1 MSYPDRI
8 TYQLGTVAQL
18 SSDVA
23 ASASQLEEIR
33 GDIFNLTQALAEFF
47 LGKGASTYFDAQQ
60 QALHGLDHKIQQI
73 LSHGGKIGD
82 ALETMVA
89 TDSTSATLFC

>member
-1 MSYPDRI
+1 MSHPGQI
-8 TYQLGTVAQL
+8 TYHLGNVAQL

-23 ASASQLEEIR
+23 TSASQLEEIR
-33 GDIFNLTQALAEFF
+33 GDIWNLTQALAEFF
-47 LGKGASTYFDAQQ
+47 LGRGATTYFDAQQ

-82 ALETMVA
+82 ALDSAVA
-89 TDSTSATLFC
+89 ADSTSTTYFC